1 MQEIN
6 RSRRN
11 LLKVLPL
18 SGVAAVVPSFTRADT
33 APSYERARMLQVIEQ
48 LERFQDWETTSAAA
62 AKAFAAWQMRKAL
75 GCELPDPKIAQ
86 MHIDLQ
92 RQKFEVCREETWF
105 KQDQEAGANYNIAPA
120 EKSLM

>member
-1 MQEIN
+1 
-6 RSRRN
+6 
-11 LLKVLPL
+11 
-18 SGVAAVVPSFTRADT
+18 
-33 APSYERARMLQVIEQ
+33 
-48 LERFQDWETTSAAA
+48 
-62 AKAFAAWQMRKAL
+62 
-75 GCELPDPKIAQ
+75 LPDPKIAQ